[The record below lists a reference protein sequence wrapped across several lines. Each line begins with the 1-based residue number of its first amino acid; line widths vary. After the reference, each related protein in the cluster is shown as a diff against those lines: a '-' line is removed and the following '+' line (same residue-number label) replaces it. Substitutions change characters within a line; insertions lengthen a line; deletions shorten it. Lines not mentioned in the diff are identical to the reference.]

1 MYLSRTTK
9 IDASTGSRT
18 TYYLSTYYLHL
29 TGETL
34 LTIPTL
40 GNTAGADRIS
50 LNPRRID
57 LTFEFDV
64 EREWQ
69 PVAAWLACILRF
81 ANISLNH
88 NPH

>member
-1 MYLSRTTK
+1 MNLLKITK
-9 IDASTGSRT
+9 IEAFTGLRK
-18 TYYLSTYYLHL
+18 TYYLST
-29 TGETL
+29 GETL
-34 LTIPTL
+34 LKIPTL

-50 LNPRRID
+50 LNSRRID

-69 PVAAWLACILRF
+69 PVTARLACILRF